1 MASSKDLTGLSLLLR
16 KSVRVVVANGWY
28 SFETADDEA
37 SEKAMDGAQVSDK
50 LSLSLFPGLLCFFFT
65 IISLSFAIKVLIIYL
80 IKFSKCILFHFDPL
94 SRREKY
100 LIWQEHKCL

>member
-1 MASSKDLTGLSLLLR
+1 MMASSKDLTGLSLLLR

-50 LSLSLFPGLLCFFFT
+50 LSLSLFPGLLCFFFYNNFLVFCHQST
-65 IISLSFAIKVLIIYL
+65 YH
-80 IKFSKCILFHFDPL
+80 ILNKIF
-94 SRREKY
+94 
-100 LIWQEHKCL
+100 